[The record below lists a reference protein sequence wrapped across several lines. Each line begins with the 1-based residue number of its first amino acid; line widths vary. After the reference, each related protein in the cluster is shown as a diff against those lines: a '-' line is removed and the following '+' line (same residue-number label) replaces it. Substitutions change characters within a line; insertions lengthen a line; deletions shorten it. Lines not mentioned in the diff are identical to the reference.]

1 MWARMA
7 PMLLAVGSGLLS
19 VQLAF
24 WLFVVFGLALY
35 AILARS
41 APDEV
46 VERRRRYDAEARRR
60 RAEDRERVAARRPPA
75 GRPVPAP
82 HAREAPRTR
91 PGAAARAR
99 PGARRKSPSTS
110 RGRKATGFT
119 WPFKWPVAGR
129 KRGR

>member
-1 MWARMA
+1 M
-7 PMLLAVGSGLLS
+7 S

-46 VERRRRYDAEARRR
+46 AERRRRYEVEQRRL
-60 RAEDRERVAARRPPA
+60 RAEERVAASRPPA
-75 GRPVPAP
+75 ARLGPAP
-82 HAREAPRTR
+82 RAKAAPRARSASASSTR
-91 PGAAARAR
+91 PA
-99 PGARRKSPSTS
+99 ARRKSPPSP
-110 RGRKATGFT
+110 RRRKAALFA
-119 WPFKWPVAGR
+119 WPFKWPTVGR